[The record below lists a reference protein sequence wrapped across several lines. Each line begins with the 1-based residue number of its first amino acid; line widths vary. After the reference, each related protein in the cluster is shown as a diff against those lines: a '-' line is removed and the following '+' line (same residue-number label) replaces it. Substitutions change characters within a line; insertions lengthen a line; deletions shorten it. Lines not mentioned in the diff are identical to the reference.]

1 MKQSNLKRLLSY
13 TFRYKWSFLISI
25 FGFIAF
31 ASADIAAVEWI
42 RQIISYINQE
52 TETIHEFLAL
62 SLILIATVRGIGFF
76 VGNYFMSRVGFGIV
90 RDLRLE
96 LFKKLHILPKS
107 YFDLNQS
114 GQLINRIT
122 FTTTQVSGA
131 TSSAVKTIVREG
143 FLLIGLFCYLLYLN
157 YKLTLLLV
165 ITAPLIAFIVYV
177 AGKRLK
183 KLAKKI
189 QTAMGDVTHIASE
202 AVDGHVEIKSFN
214 AESYENSRFS
224 EANDS
229 NRLQNLKLEATG
241 NLATP
246 IIQILVSIS
255 LSLIAYVALGAQLG
269 ISLDAETFVA
279 FFTAAGLMTKPIRQL
294 SNVNITIQK
303 GLAAASEIFEQL
315 DHDNE
320 NDEGSQTSTI
330 SGNIEFKNVS
340 FAYDNSQNVL
350 DNINLSIKEN
360 ETIAIV
366 GKSGSGKTSLANL
379 IPRFYDHSSGEI
391 LIDNIP
397 VRDYSLDYLRSCIS
411 IVNQSPTLFNDT
423 IEKNIA
429 YGDDEID
436 SEKVI
441 ESARRAG
448 CIDFIENLPES
459 FNSEIGDDGVLLS
472 GGQRQRLAIARAFYK
487 DSPIIILDEATSALD
502 SESEQKVQ
510 EALEKLIT
518 NRTTIVI
525 AHRLS
530 TIENASKIIVLD
542 NGKLEEIG
550 THEELIN
557 SDGIYKSLYKNNFQD
572 SKKVS
577 TVSNSTNQLLVPVY
591 EDEGSKS
598 FVVESWYN
606 KSMWLYLLYPFSII
620 FKIISSFRKNR
631 LQSKSLSK
639 PKPKIPIIIVGNI
652 TIGGTGKTP
661 LVKYIAQNLQKLGYK
676 PGLVS
681 RGYGGKFKETLRVD
695 ESTSVKQTGD
705 EAQILSTLGL
715 PFYIDK
721 NRLRAVN
728 KIINET
734 DCNVIISDDGL
745 QHYNMHRDIEILVID
760 GKRRFGNNLLFPA
773 GPLRESRKRSKEVD
787 FVVNNSGPTE
797 GDEFLMNITPN
808 KFVHLNSAK
817 SYEIDKWPMHRQVH
831 AVAGLGNPGRFFD
844 TLERLGFD
852 VIKHPFPDHHNF
864 NLSDLHFLDH
874 LPIIMTEK
882 DATKCKG
889 LENNKIWYLSVDADV
904 SNQFIT
910 NLDKK
915 LKEINNFS
923 S

>member
-1 MKQSNLKRLLSY
+1 MKQNNLKRLLSY

-42 RQIISYINQE
+42 RQIISYINEE
-52 TETIHEFLAL
+52 TDSIDELLAL

-157 YKLTLLLV
+157 FKLTLLLI

-214 AESYENSRFS
+214 AEEYENNRFT

-255 LSLIAYVALGAQLG
+255 LSLVAYFALGDQLG
-269 ISLDAETFVA
+269 ITLDAETFVA
-279 FFTAAGLMTKPIRQL
+279 FFTAAGLMAKPIRQL

-315 DHDNE
+315 DHSNE
-320 NDEGSQTSTI
+320 NDEGSKTSTI
-330 SGNIEFKNVS
+330 LGNIEFKDVS
-340 FAYDNSQNVL
+340 FAYDNSNNVL
-350 DNINLSIKEN
+350 ENINISIKEN

-379 IPRFYDHSSGEI
+379 IPRFYDHSSGDI
-391 LIDNIP
+391 FIDGTSI
-397 VRDYSLDYLRSCIS
+397 REYSLDYLRSCIS

-423 IEKNIA
+423 IERNIA
-429 YGDDEID
+429 YGDDAID
-436 SEKVI
+436 HEKVV

-448 CIDFIENLPES
+448 CIDFIENLPEA

-510 EALEKLIT
+510 DALEKLIT
-518 NRTTIVI
+518 DRTTIVI

-530 TIENASKIIVLD
+530 TIEKASKIIVLND
-542 NGKLEEIG
+542 GKISEIG
-550 THEELIN
+550 THDELIN

-572 SKKVS
+572 SKKITS
-577 TVSNSTNQLLVPVY
+577 TSNTPNQLLVPVF
-591 EDEGSKS
+591 DDDDSKS

-606 KSMWLYLLYPFSII
+606 KSLWLYLLYPFSLI
-620 FKIISSFRKNR
+620 FKMVSIFRKNR
-631 LQSKSLSK
+631 LQSKSLAK
-639 PKPKIPIIIVGNI
+639 PKPQIPIIIVGNI

-661 LVKYIAQNLQKLGYK
+661 LVKYIATNLKSLGYK

-681 RGYGGKFKETLRVD
+681 RGYGGKYKETLRVD

-705 EAQILSTLGL
+705 EAQILATLGI

-728 KIINET
+728 KIMDET
-734 DCNVIISDDGL
+734 DCDVIISDDGL

-773 GPLRESRKRSKEVD
+773 GPLRESKNRIDEVD
-787 FVVNNSGPTE
+787 FIINNSGPTQ

-808 KFVHLNSAK
+808 KFVHLNSGK
-817 SYEIDKWPMHRQVH
+817 SYEIDKWPMHKQVH

-864 NLSDLHFLDH
+864 STSDLHYLDH

-882 DATKCKG
+882 DATKCKNF
-889 LENNKIWYLSVDADV
+889 ENNKIWYLSVDADV
-904 SNQFIT
+904 SNQFISDL
-910 NLDKK
+910 NNKLKK
-915 LKEINNFS
+915 LSNS
-923 S
+923 SS